1 MCDECGAPGSECEAR
16 FNEFL
21 ALEFTDP
28 NYGSVHHLTV
38 SAYMLQHS
46 SKLTKEAWLYERG
59 LLREFVDGKAPARVR
74 MDRKDAVDSSKRT
87 FRIKSRDGKPVIPH
101 MDWSKTILD
110 VRSETAVLYCQHIS
124 AWARAVLADCERI
137 HTGR

>member
-1 MCDECGAPGSECEAR
+1 MCDECGAPGDECEAR

-28 NYGSVHHLTV
+28 AYGSVHHLTV

-46 SKLTKEAWLYERG
+46 SKLTKESWLYERG

-74 MDRKDAVDSSKRT
+74 VERKDAVDSGKRT
-87 FRIKSRDGKPVIPH
+87 FRIKSRDGKPVIPRT
-101 MDWSKTILD
+101 DWSKTILD
-110 VRSETAVLYCQHIS
+110 VRSETAMMYCQGIT
-124 AWARAVLADCERI
+124 AWAGAVLEDSEKI
-137 HTGR
+137 HAG